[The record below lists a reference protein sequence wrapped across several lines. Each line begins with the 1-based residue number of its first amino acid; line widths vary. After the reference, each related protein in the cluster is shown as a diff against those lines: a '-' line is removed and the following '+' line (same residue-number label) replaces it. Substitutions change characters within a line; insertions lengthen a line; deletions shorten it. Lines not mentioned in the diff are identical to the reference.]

1 MALTKTLIVNELI
14 QLGCSIPIN
23 KLRRLGKRDLET
35 MFRTYTNKYAEASS
49 PRKSRRPHPVEREL
63 SSDDDESD
71 EDNEDINLL
80 SNNIDSLLIDLEEQ
94 KPVETEK
101 GGYNMVEEEEEET
114 PYRNSVQSP
123 RPQQIEKPDLEEVKI
138 EIKQEQQPSKGM
150 NELRNHT
157 NDMIKKFTNEVNKLI
172 SNYKND
178 NDMEYLIDT
187 YNFMYDDI
195 ERDIVEYLETNNAPN
210 SIFNR
215 CDNMIQTVNNRIK
228 RIVK

>member
-23 KLRRLGKRDLET
+23 KLQRLGKRDLET
-35 MFRTYTNKYAEASS
+35 MYRSYQNKLNESPSS
-49 PRKSRRPHPVEREL
+49 PRKSRRPQPIEREL

-80 SNNIDSLLIDLEEQ
+80 SNNIDSLLIDLEEE
-94 KPVETEK
+94 PVETER
-101 GGYNMVEEEEEET
+101 GGYNMPEEEEEE

-123 RPQQIEKPDLEEVKI
+123 RPEQIEKPNLEEVK
-138 EIKQEQQPSKGM
+138 EQIKQEQQPSKAM
-150 NELRNHT
+150 NELRDQT
-157 NDMIKKFTNEVNKLI
+157 NEMIKKFTNEVNKLI

-195 ERDIVEYLETNNAPN
+195 ERDIVEYLENNNAPN

-215 CDNMIQTVNNRIK
+215 CDSMIQNVNNRIK